1 MFAPENEKANY
12 VRYQPADTAH
22 LTLHPATSSSGGGGS
37 SSSKQQAAAA
47 AAAV

>member
-1 MFAPENEKANY
+1 MFAPENEKATY

-22 LTLHPATSSSGGGGS
+22 LTLHPATSSGGGGS

-47 AAAV
+47 AAV